1 MQPVRKEPVMKRIL
15 VTGGAGFIGS
25 AFVRYQL
32 RRYSDVYVVVLDK
45 LTYSGNLENL
55 KEADASRYTFIQG
68 DIADSATVAKA
79 LFGCEALVN
88 FAAESHVDRSLEGAA
103 DFINTNVAGVNILLE
118 QALAQKLQRVLL
130 VSTDE
135 VYGSIDTGSFKEDAP
150 VSPRNP
156 YAASKAAGE
165 LFGMAFQISHGL
177 PVLITRGS
185 NTYGP
190 YQYPEKVLPL
200 FITNVLDGQPMPL
213 YGDGRNVRDWLYV
226 DDHCSAIDTLLRK
239 GEPGQLYNI
248 AGGNER
254 ENIAVVHKLL
264 ELLGASESL
273 IHPVKDRAGHD
284 RRYAIDAA
292 KLYALGWTPHTS
304 WEDGM
309 AQTVDWYRKN
319 EWWWRKIKE
328 GSFKE
333 YYQRLYAPLLKEK

>member
-1 MQPVRKEPVMKRIL
+1 MKRIL

-32 RRYSDVYVVVLDK
+32 RRCPDVHIIILDK
-45 LTYSGNLENL
+45 LTYSGNLDNL
-55 KEADASRYTFIQG
+55 RDIPAERYTFVHG
-68 DIADSATVAKA
+68 DIADASYVAA
-79 LFGCEALVN
+79 AMSGCDAVVN
-88 FAAESHVDRSLEGAA
+88 FAAESHVDRSLENAA
-103 DFINTNVAGVNILLE
+103 DFINTNVAGVNVLLE
-118 QALAQKLQRVLL
+118 AALAQGVQRILL

-135 VYGSIDTGSFKEDAP
+135 VYGSIAEDAFTEEAP
-150 VSPRNP
+150 VNPRNP

-165 LFGMAFQISHGL
+165 LLGKAFYVSHEL

-200 FITNVLDGQPMPL
+200 FITNALEGQPLPL

-226 DDHCSAIDTLLRK
+226 DDHCRAIDLVLRK
-239 GEPGQLYNI
+239 GEPGQIYNI

-254 ENIAVVHKLL
+254 ENVVVVHKLL
-264 ELLGASESL
+264 ELLEAPESL
-273 IHPVKDRAGHD
+273 IRFVKDRAGHD

-292 KLYALGWTPHTS
+292 KIYALGWTPQMA
-304 WEDGM
+304 WEAGM
-309 AQTVDWYRKN
+309 ASTVNWYREN

-328 GSFKE
+328 GTFCE
-333 YYQRLYAPLLKEK
+333 YYARLYGPLLD